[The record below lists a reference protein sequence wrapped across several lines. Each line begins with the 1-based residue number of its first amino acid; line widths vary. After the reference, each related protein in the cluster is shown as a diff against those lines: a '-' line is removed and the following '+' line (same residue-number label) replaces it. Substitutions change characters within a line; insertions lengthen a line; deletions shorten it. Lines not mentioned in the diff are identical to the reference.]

1 MSQGEVIDSIVQTIV
16 ANVHPHRI
24 YLFGSQARGDET
36 PESDFD
42 LVVVAD
48 MAGNRRERNRN
59 VRRLFRGRSFGLDVF
74 VFNPEEFERQKKLLS
89 SIGYIAATE
98 GKVLYERA

>member
-1 MSQGEVIDSIVQTIV
+1 MNELNMIDAVVQTIV
-16 ANVHPHRI
+16 EHVHPERI
-24 YLFGSQARGDET
+24 YLFGSRARGSASPDA
-36 PESDFD
+36 DID

-48 MAGNRRERNRN
+48 MPGTHRERNRAI
-59 VRRLFRGRSFGLDVF
+59 RRLFPRRTFGLDVF
-74 VFNPEEFERQKKLLS
+74 VYQPHEFERTKKLLS